1 MTYRAPINDML
12 LALNHGA
19 GLQAAVKAGHYGD
32 FDSDITAAVLEEAG
46 RFATDVLAP
55 LNRIGDENGIKLA
68 NDKVTT
74 APGWPDA
81 YQRWT
86 AAGWNAVS
94 GSEAFGGQGLP
105 LAINAACTEIWS
117 ASNIAF
123 GLCPLLTLS
132 AIEALDA
139 HGSEDLKKIYLEKL
153 VSGEWTGTMQLTEPQ
168 AGSDVGALR
177 TRAERAADGSYR
189 ITGTKIFITYG
200 DHDMTDNIVH
210 FVLARLPDAPA
221 GTKGISLFLIPKFLV
236 NADGS
241 LGARN
246 DIYPSGVEHKLGMH
260 ASPTCTMTMGDKG
273 GAIGYLVGEENRG
286 MLCMF
291 TMMNQA
297 RLGVGLEGVGIAD
310 RAYQQALAFA
320 QERRQGRAIGKT
332 GDGTDAIIVHPDV
345 KRMLMQ
351 MRALTAA
358 ARTICYAT
366 AVAFDVSV
374 RATDAKV
381 RSDAAAR
388 GALLTPIAKAFSTD
402 IGNEVTSLGVQIHGG
417 MGFIEETGAAQHY
430 RDARITAIYEGTNG
444 IQSIDLVTRKL
455 RAQGGASVWAL
466 LDELSDIVK
475 RVEASNDPAFGTTG
489 AKLRDAL
496 GSLERS
502 SRWLLERIASA
513 PNDALAGATPYL
525 RLFGST
531 LGGCKLAEEA
541 LAARTLGRGFGRSAA
556 LCHAGALLCR
566 EHFGAG
572 RLAGAHG
579 DGQRQFGHRR
589 RRGFAGLT
597 RCGGLA
603 ANPRQL
609 AASVFTR
616 AASACRFGAARGL
629 ERTVEINHSECMF
642 FARLRA
648 DSMLGQQRPS
658 SNWRR
663 GAIAR

>member
-1 MTYRAPINDML
+1 MTYRAPVDDML

-32 FDSDITAAVLEEAG
+32 FDSDITATVLSEAG

-55 LNRIGDENGIKLA
+55 LNRVGNTNGIKLS
-68 NDKVTT
+68 DGKVTT

-81 YQRWT
+81 YRRWT

-94 GSEAFGGQGLP
+94 GPERFGGQGLP

-139 HGSEDLKKIYLEKL
+139 HGSDELKKIYLAKL
-153 VSGEWTGTMQLTEPQ
+153 VSGDWTGTMQLTEPQ

-177 TRAERAADGSYR
+177 SRAERAPDGSYR
-189 ITGTKIFITYG
+189 IFGTKIYITYG

-210 FVLARLPDAPA
+210 FVLARLPDAPP

-236 NADGS
+236 NADGA

-246 DIYPSGVEHKLGMH
+246 DIYPTGVENKLGMH
-260 ASPTCTMTMGDKG
+260 ASPTCTMTMGDHG
-273 GAIGYLVGEENRG
+273 GAIGYLIGEENRG

-297 RLGVGLEGVGIAD
+297 RIGVGLEGVGIAD

-320 QERRQGRAIGKT
+320 QERKQGKASGHLAAGKK
-332 GDGTDAIIVHPDV
+332 GDGMDAIIVHPDV

-351 MRALTAA
+351 MRAMTAA
-358 ARTICYAT
+358 ARSICYAT
-366 AVAFDVSV
+366 AVALDIAARSK
-374 RATDAKV
+374 DAGA
-381 RSDAAAR
+381 RSAAAAR

-402 IGNEVTSLGVQIHGG
+402 IGNEVTSLGVQVHGG

-444 IQSIDLVTRKL
+444 IQAIDLVTRKL
-455 RAQGGASVWAL
+455 SANGGASVWAL
-466 LDELSDIVK
+466 LDELSGIVA
-475 RVEASNDPAFGTTG
+475 RVEASNDPSFGTTG
-489 AKLRDAL
+489 VKLRDAL
-496 GSLERS
+496 GALERTS
-502 SRWLLERIASA
+502 KWLLERMASA

-531 LGGCKLAEEA
+531 LGGCMLANEA
-541 LAARTLGRGFGRSAA
+541 LAARAIEGPGHPARHVMLARFFAENISV
-556 LCHAGALLCR
+556 
-566 EHFGAG
+566 
-572 RLAGAHG
+572 LAG
-579 DGQRQFGHRR
+579 
-589 RRGFAGLT
+589 
-597 RCGGLA
+597 
-603 ANPRQL
+603 
-609 AASVFTR
+609 
-616 AASACRFGAARGL
+616 GL
-629 ERTVEINHSECMF
+629 ERTVIDSAESVT
-642 FARLRA
+642 AA
-648 DSMLGQQRPS
+648 DAVLL
-658 SNWRR
+658 
-663 GAIAR
+663 A

>member
-1 MTYRAPINDML
+1 MTYRAPLNDML

-19 GLQAAVKAGHYGD
+19 GLEAAVKAGHYGD
-32 FDSDITAAVLEEAG
+32 FDADITAAVLEEAG
-46 RFATDVLAP
+46 KFASDVLAP
-55 LNRIGDENGIKLA
+55 LNRVGDQHGIKLDA
-68 NDKVTT
+68 GNVTT

-81 YQRWT
+81 YRRWT

-94 GSEAFGGQGLP
+94 GPEAFGGQGLP

-139 HGSEDLKKIYLEKL
+139 HGSENLKKIYLEKL

-189 ITGTKIFITYG
+189 ITGTKIFITYS
-200 DHDMTDNIVH
+200 DHAITDNIVL

-241 LGARN
+241 LGPRN

-273 GAIGYLVGEENRG
+273 GAIGYLIGEENRG
-286 MLCMF
+286 MQCMF

-297 RLGVGLEGVGIAD
+297 RLAVGLEGVGIAD

-320 QERRQGRAIGKT
+320 QERRQGRAVGTASGKSDN
-332 GDGTDAIIVHPDV
+332 GADPIIVHPDV
-345 KRMLMQ
+345 KRMLLQ

-366 AVAFDVSV
+366 AVALDVSA
-374 RATDAKV
+374 RATDGKV
-381 RSDAAAR
+381 RGNAAAR

-402 IGNEVTSLGVQIHGG
+402 IGNEVSSLGVQIHGG

-444 IQSIDLVTRKL
+444 IQSI
-455 RAQGGASVWAL
+455 
-466 LDELSDIVK
+466 
-475 RVEASNDPAFGTTG
+475 
-489 AKLRDAL
+489 
-496 GSLERS
+496 
-502 SRWLLERIASA
+502 
-513 PNDALAGATPYL
+513 
-525 RLFGST
+525 
-531 LGGCKLAEEA
+531 
-541 LAARTLGRGFGRSAA
+541 
-556 LCHAGALLCR
+556 
-566 EHFGAG
+566 
-572 RLAGAHG
+572 
-579 DGQRQFGHRR
+579 
-589 RRGFAGLT
+589 
-597 RCGGLA
+597 
-603 ANPRQL
+603 
-609 AASVFTR
+609 
-616 AASACRFGAARGL
+616 
-629 ERTVEINHSECMF
+629 
-642 FARLRA
+642 
-648 DSMLGQQRPS
+648 
-658 SNWRR
+658 
-663 GAIAR
+663 

>member
-19 GLQAAVKAGHYGD
+19 GLSAAVKAGHYGD
-32 FDSDITAAVLEEAG
+32 FDADITAAVLEQAG
-46 RFATDVLAP
+46 KFASDVLAP
-55 LNRIGDENGIKLA
+55 LNRVGDEHGIKLEA
-68 NDKVTT
+68 DQVIT

-94 GSEAFGGQGLP
+94 GAEAFGGQGLP

-132 AIEALDA
+132 AIEALEA
-139 HGSEDLKKIYLEKL
+139 HGSSELKKIYLEKL
-153 VSGEWTGTMQLTEPQ
+153 ISGEWPGTMQLTEPQ

-177 TRAERAADGSYR
+177 TRAERAPDGSYR
-189 ITGTKIFITYG
+189 IKGTKIFITYG
-200 DHDMTDNIVH
+200 DHDMSDNIVH

-246 DIYPSGVEHKLGMH
+246 DIFASGIEHKLGMH
-260 ASPTCTMTMGDKG
+260 AAPTCTMTMGDHG
-273 GAIGYLVGEENRG
+273 GAIGYLIGEENRG
-286 MLCMF
+286 MQCMF

-310 RAYQQALAFA
+310 RAYQQALAYA
-320 QERRQGRAIGKT
+320 QERRQGRAIGKA
-332 GDGTDAIIVHPDV
+332 TDKASDKAGNCPDPIIVHPDV

-366 AVAFDVSV
+366 AVALDISV

-381 RSDAAAR
+381 RANAAAR
-388 GALLTPIAKAFSTD
+388 GALLTPVAKAFSTD

-430 RDARITAIYEGTNG
+430 RDA
-444 IQSIDLVTRKL
+444 
-455 RAQGGASVWAL
+455 
-466 LDELSDIVK
+466 
-475 RVEASNDPAFGTTG
+475 
-489 AKLRDAL
+489 
-496 GSLERS
+496 
-502 SRWLLERIASA
+502 
-513 PNDALAGATPYL
+513 
-525 RLFGST
+525 
-531 LGGCKLAEEA
+531 
-541 LAARTLGRGFGRSAA
+541 
-556 LCHAGALLCR
+556 
-566 EHFGAG
+566 
-572 RLAGAHG
+572 
-579 DGQRQFGHRR
+579 
-589 RRGFAGLT
+589 
-597 RCGGLA
+597 
-603 ANPRQL
+603 
-609 AASVFTR
+609 
-616 AASACRFGAARGL
+616 
-629 ERTVEINHSECMF
+629 
-642 FARLRA
+642 
-648 DSMLGQQRPS
+648 
-658 SNWRR
+658 
-663 GAIAR
+663 

>member
-32 FDSDITAAVLEEAG
+32 FDADITAAVLEEAG
-46 RFATDVLAP
+46 RFASDVLAP
-55 LNRIGDENGIKLA
+55 LNRVGDENGVKLEA
-68 NDKVTT
+68 NKVTT

-81 YQRWT
+81 YKRWA

-94 GSEAFGGQGLP
+94 GPEAFGGQGLP

-132 AIEALDA
+132 AIEALAA
-139 HGSEDLKKIYLEKL
+139 HGSDELKNIYLEKL

-177 TRAERAADGSYR
+177 SRAERAPDGSYR

-221 GTKGISLFLIPKFLV
+221 GTRGISLFLIPKFFV

-260 ASPTCTMTMGDKG
+260 ASPTCTMTMGDHG
-273 GAIGYLVGEENRG
+273 GATGYLIGEENRG

-320 QERRQGRAIGKT
+320 QERRQGRAIGKK
-332 GDGTDAIIVHPDV
+332 GDGSDPIIVHPDV

-366 AVAFDVSV
+366 AVALDVSV
-374 RATDAKV
+374 RATDPGTRALAGV
-381 RSDAAAR
+381 R

-402 IGNEVTSLGVQIHGG
+402 IGNEVTSLGVQVHGG

-455 RAQGGASVWAL
+455 AAQGGAAVWAL
-466 LDELSDIVK
+466 LDELSEIVK

-496 GSLERS
+496 SSLDRA
-502 SRWLLERIASA
+502 SRWLLERVTSA
-513 PNDALAGATPYL
+513 PDDALAGATPYL
-525 RLFGST
+525 RLFGSA
-531 LGGCKLAEEA
+531 LGGCMLADEA
-541 LAARTLGRGFGRSAA
+541 LAARDLGDSIGDSQRYVTLARFFAENISVQ
-556 LCHAGALLCR
+556 AG
-566 EHFGAG
+566 
-572 RLAGAHG
+572 
-579 DGQRQFGHRR
+579 
-589 RRGFAGLT
+589 
-597 RCGGLA
+597 
-603 ANPRQL
+603 
-609 AASVFTR
+609 S
-616 AASACRFGAARGL
+616 L
-629 ERTVEINHSECMF
+629 ERTVIDSAEGVNG
-642 FARLRA
+642 A
-648 DSMLGQQRPS
+648 DAVLL
-658 SNWRR
+658 
-663 GAIAR
+663 A

>member
-32 FDSDITAAVLEEAG
+32 FDADITAAVLEEAG
-46 RFATDVLAP
+46 KFASDVLAP
-55 LNRIGDENGIKLA
+55 LNRVGDEHGIKLEA
-68 NDKVTT
+68 NKVTT

-94 GSEAFGGQGLP
+94 GPEAFGGQGLP

-139 HGSEDLKKIYLEKL
+139 HGSDELKKIYLEKL

-177 TRAERAADGSYR
+177 TRAEPAPDGSYR
-189 ITGTKIFITYG
+189 IKGTKIFITYG

-246 DIYPSGVEHKLGMH
+246 DIYASGVEHKLGMH
-260 ASPTCTMTMGDKG
+260 ASPTCTMTMGDQG
-273 GAIGYLVGEENRG
+273 GAVGYLIGEENRG
-286 MLCMF
+286 MQCMF

-297 RLGVGLEGVGIAD
+297 RLAVGLEGVGIAD

-320 QERRQGRAIGKT
+320 QERRQGRAVGKANDKPEN
-332 GDGTDAIIVHPDV
+332 GSDPIIVHPDV

-366 AVAFDVSV
+366 AVALDISV
-374 RATDAKV
+374 RASDANT
-381 RSDAAAR
+381 RSEAAAR

-402 IGNEVTSLGVQIHGG
+402 IGNEVTSLGVQVHGG
-417 MGFIEETGAAQHY
+417 MGFIEETGAAQHF
-430 RDARITAIYEGTNG
+430 RDARITLIYEGTNG
-444 IQSIDLVTRKL
+444 IQAIDLVTRKL
-455 RAQGGASVWAL
+455 AANGGASVWAL
-466 LDELSDIVK
+466 LDELAGIVK
-475 RVEASNDPAFGTTG
+475 RVEASNDPAFGTSGT
-489 AKLRDAL
+489 KLRDAL
-496 GSLERS
+496 ASLERT
-502 SRWLLERIASA
+502 SRWLLERVTSA

-525 RLFGST
+525 KLFGST
-531 LGGCKLAEEA
+531 LGGCLLASEA
-541 LAARTLGRGFGRSAA
+541 LAARDLGEASGDPARYVTLARFFAENISVQ
-556 LCHAGALLCR
+556 AG
-566 EHFGAG
+566 
-572 RLAGAHG
+572 
-579 DGQRQFGHRR
+579 
-589 RRGFAGLT
+589 
-597 RCGGLA
+597 
-603 ANPRQL
+603 
-609 AASVFTR
+609 S
-616 AASACRFGAARGL
+616 L
-629 ERTVEINHSECMF
+629 ERTVIDSAEAVNG
-642 FARLRA
+642 A
-648 DSMLGQQRPS
+648 DAVLLG
-658 SNWRR
+658 
-663 GAIAR
+663 

>member
-19 GLQAAVKAGHYGD
+19 GLQAAMKAGHYGD

-46 RFATDVLAP
+46 RFASDVLAP
-55 LNRIGDENGIKLA
+55 LNRVGDENGIKLEA
-68 NDKVTT
+68 DKVIT

-81 YQRWT
+81 YQRWA

-94 GSEAFGGQGLP
+94 GPEAFGGQGLP

-139 HGSEDLKKIYLEKL
+139 HGSDELKKIYLEKL

-177 TRAERAADGSYR
+177 TRAERAGDGSYR
-189 ITGTKIFITYG
+189 IKGTKIFITYG

-246 DIYPSGVEHKLGMH
+246 DIYASGVEHKLGMH

-273 GAIGYLVGEENRG
+273 GAIGYLIGEENRG

-310 RAYQQALAFA
+310 RAYQQALVFA
-320 QERRQGRAIGKT
+320 QERRQGRAVGKANDKP
-332 GDGTDAIIVHPDV
+332 GDGADPIIVHPDV

-366 AVAFDVSV
+366 AVALDVSV
-374 RATDAKV
+374 RATDAKT
-381 RSDAAAR
+381 RELAAAR

-402 IGNEVTSLGVQIHGG
+402 IGNEVTSLGVQVHGG

-430 RDARITAIYEGTNG
+430 RDARITPIYEGTNG
-444 IQSIDLVTRKL
+444 IQAIDLVTRKL
-455 RAQGGASVWAL
+455 AANGGASVWAL
-466 LDELSDIVK
+466 LDELTGIVSQ
-475 RVEASNDPAFGTTG
+475 VEASNDPAFGTTG

-496 GSLERS
+496 GSLDRT
-502 SRWLLERIASA
+502 SRWLLERVTSA

-531 LGGCKLAEEA
+531 LGGCMLASEA
-541 LAARTLGRGFGRSAA
+541 LAARDVAGDPQRYVTLARF
-556 LCHAGALLCR
+556 
-566 EHFGAG
+566 
-572 RLAGAHG
+572 
-579 DGQRQFGHRR
+579 
-589 RRGFAGLT
+589 FAE
-597 RCGGLA
+597 
-603 ANPRQL
+603 NISVQ
-609 AASVFTR
+609 AAS
-616 AASACRFGAARGL
+616 L
-629 ERTVEINHSECMF
+629 ERTVMDGAEAVNG
-642 FARLRA
+642 A
-648 DSMLGQQRPS
+648 DAVLL
-658 SNWRR
+658 
-663 GAIAR
+663 A

>member
-32 FDSDITAAVLEEAG
+32 FDSDITAPVLEEAG
-46 RFATDVLAP
+46 RFASDVLAP
-55 LNRIGDENGIKLA
+55 LNRIGDENGIKLD
-68 NDKVTT
+68 NNKVTT

-81 YQRWT
+81 YRRWT

-105 LAINAACTEIWS
+105 MAINAACTEIWS
-117 ASNIAF
+117 ASNMAF

-139 HGSEDLKKIYLEKL
+139 HGSDELKTIYLGKL
-153 VSGEWTGTMQLTEPQ
+153 ISGEWTGTMQLTEPQ

-177 TRAERAADGSYR
+177 TRAERSADGSYR
-189 ITGTKIFITYG
+189 VAGTKIFITYG

-221 GTKGISLFLIPKFLV
+221 GTKGISLFLVPKFLV
-236 NADGS
+236 KGDGS

-246 DIYPSGVEHKLGMH
+246 DIYPSGVEHKLGIH
-260 ASPTCTMTMGDKG
+260 ASPTCTMTMGDQG
-273 GAIGYLVGEENRG
+273 GAVGYLIGEENRG
-286 MLCMF
+286 MQCMF

-320 QERRQGRAIGKT
+320 QERKQGRAIGKK
-332 GDGTDAIIVHPDV
+332 GDGMDAIIVHPDI

-351 MRALTAA
+351 MRAMTAA

-366 AVAFDVSV
+366 AVALDVSV

-381 RSDAAAR
+381 RGDAAAR

-430 RDARITAIYEGTNG
+430 RDARITPIYEGTNG

-455 RAQGGASVWAL
+455 AANGGAAVWAL
-466 LDELSDIVK
+466 LEELSDVVK
-475 RVEASNDPAFGTTG
+475 RVETSNDPAFGTTG

-496 GSLERS
+496 GSLDRT
-502 SRWLLERIASA
+502 SRWLLERMASA

-541 LAARTLGRGFGRSAA
+541 LAARDLGDGYGDPQRYVTLARFFAENISVQ
-556 LCHAGALLCR
+556 AGA
-566 EHFGAG
+566 
-572 RLAGAHG
+572 
-579 DGQRQFGHRR
+579 
-589 RRGFAGLT
+589 
-597 RCGGLA
+597 
-603 ANPRQL
+603 
-609 AASVFTR
+609 
-616 AASACRFGAARGL
+616 L
-629 ERTVEINHSECMF
+629 ERTVMDSAEAVNG
-642 FARLRA
+642 A
-648 DSMLGQQRPS
+648 DAVLL
-658 SNWRR
+658 
-663 GAIAR
+663 A

>member
-1 MTYRAPINDML
+1 MTYLAPINDML

-32 FDSDITAAVLEEAG
+32 FDADITAAVLEEAG
-46 RFATDVLAP
+46 RFASDVLAP
-55 LNRIGDENGIKLA
+55 LNRIGDENGIKLEA
-68 NDKVTT
+68 NKVTT

-81 YQRWT
+81 YQRWS

-94 GSEAFGGQGLP
+94 GPEAFGGQGLP

-139 HGSEDLKKIYLEKL
+139 HGSDELKKIYLEKL
-153 VSGEWTGTMQLTEPQ
+153 VSGQWTGTMQLTEPQ

-177 TRAERAADGSYR
+177 TRAEPAGDGSYR
-189 ITGTKIFITYG
+189 IKGTKIFITYG

-221 GTKGISLFLIPKFLV
+221 GTRGISLFLIPKFLV

-246 DIYPSGVEHKLGMH
+246 DIYPSGVEHKLGIH
-260 ASPTCTMTMGDKG
+260 AAPTCTMTMGDQG
-273 GAIGYLVGEENRG
+273 GATGYLIGEENRG
-286 MLCMF
+286 MQCMF

-320 QERRQGRAIGKT
+320 QERHQGRAVGKASDNA
-332 GDGTDAIIVHPDV
+332 GNGSDPIIVHPDV

-358 ARTICYAT
+358 ARTICYAA
-366 AVAFDVSV
+366 AVALDVSV
-374 RATDAKV
+374 RAADPKT
-381 RSDAAAR
+381 RGLAAAR

-402 IGNEVTSLGVQIHGG
+402 IGNEVTSLGVQVHGG

-430 RDARITAIYEGTNG
+430 RDARITPIYEGTNG

-455 RAQGGASVWAL
+455 AANGGASVWAL
-466 LDELSDIVK
+466 LDELSEIVK
-475 RVEASNDPAFGTTG
+475 RVETSNDPAFGTTG
-489 AKLRDAL
+489 AKLREAL
-496 GSLERS
+496 GSLDRA
-502 SRWLLERIASA
+502 SRWLLERVTSA

-525 RLFGST
+525 RLFGSA
-531 LGGCKLAEEA
+531 LGGCVLAGEA
-541 LAARTLGRGFGRSAA
+541 LAARDLGEAAGDSLRYVTLARFFAENISVQ
-556 LCHAGALLCR
+556 AG
-566 EHFGAG
+566 
-572 RLAGAHG
+572 
-579 DGQRQFGHRR
+579 
-589 RRGFAGLT
+589 
-597 RCGGLA
+597 
-603 ANPRQL
+603 
-609 AASVFTR
+609 S
-616 AASACRFGAARGL
+616 L
-629 ERTVEINHSECMF
+629 ERTVIDSAEAVNG
-642 FARLRA
+642 A
-648 DSMLGQQRPS
+648 DVVLLG
-658 SNWRR
+658 
-663 GAIAR
+663 